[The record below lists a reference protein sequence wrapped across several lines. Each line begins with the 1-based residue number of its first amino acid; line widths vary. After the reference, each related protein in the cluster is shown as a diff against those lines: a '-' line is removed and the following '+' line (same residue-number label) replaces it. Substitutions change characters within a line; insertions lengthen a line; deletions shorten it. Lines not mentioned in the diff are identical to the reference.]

1 MKTKKL
7 QSILRGYFK
16 SRSIIILITIAYTFI
31 ILFLLINRFLQYEVF
46 YYDHGYT
53 ESAIYQASKFQ
64 MPLWDREGK
73 AYAFVDHF
81 YLSVLLLY
89 SPFFWLFDSYLTS
102 IIIFSILM
110 GITPLIGYEI
120 GVALKLKKFI
130 IYSLLFAFMFFI
142 GFQNTIIFF
151 VKDVSSSVPFL
162 MLLFLAFIT
171 RKRLLYFLLVFFTLG
186 FRENLAIAIFSLGI
200 YIFIFEK
207 DWRKEG
213 LYTALIGFFYALIVA
228 KIIVPYFIFK
238 SFGRH
243 GSYMFQPDFGS
254 SLTYFITAF
263 FDTAQKR
270 ETIFVSFLNFGFLPL
285 IHPLGWIMA
294 LQDFVQRFV
303 LQGATPLRTGL
314 NVYYS
319 ATLSVLF
326 FVSSLLSF

>member
-186 FRENLAIAIFSLGI
+186 FRENLASSI
-200 YIFIFEK
+200 
-207 DWRKEG
+207 
-213 LYTALIGFFYALIVA
+213 LYL
-228 KIIVPYFIFK
+228 
-238 SFGRH
+238 
-243 GSYMFQPDFGS
+243 
-254 SLTYFITAF
+254 
-263 FDTAQKR
+263 
-270 ETIFVSFLNFGFLPL
+270 
-285 IHPLGWIMA
+285 
-294 LQDFVQRFV
+294 
-303 LQGATPLRTGL
+303 
-314 NVYYS
+314 
-319 ATLSVLF
+319 
-326 FVSSLLSF
+326 